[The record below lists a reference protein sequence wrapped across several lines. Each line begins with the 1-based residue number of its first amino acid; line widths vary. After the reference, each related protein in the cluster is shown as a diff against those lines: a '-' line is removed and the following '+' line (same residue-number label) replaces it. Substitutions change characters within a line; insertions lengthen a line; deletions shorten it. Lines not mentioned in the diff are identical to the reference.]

1 MTKSPRYLFR
11 TFKAFQKAIVVP
23 DGFSMT
29 VEDLYDDYTKSRYV
43 DVILK
48 NATVGTTIRF
58 NLTMDKL
65 QKWDI
70 RGDRGITIKE
80 LKPYLGKSVIVWNGH
95 VNYTH
100 NGGHYSYDRRGVE
113 DSFYNGNRFDE
124 NPNDQITEQLAR
136 IEASRGRIDDSVEIP
151 VIGRLINKG
160 TLEDVKQGFKKG
172 AIYSSYP
179 SGFGTAYNISPKRSK
194 HAIDRAYRASEK
206 LEKFFEHSPLYITEN
221 EMD

>member
-11 TFKAFQKAIVVP
+11 TFKAFQKAIIVP

-48 NATVGTTIRF
+48 NETVGTTIRF

-113 DSFYNGNRFDE
+113 DSFYNGNRFDA

-136 IEASRGRIDDSVEIP
+136 IEASRGRIDNSVEIP
-151 VIGRLINKG
+151 VLGRLISNERLAEVRKDFQSKKS
-160 TLEDVKQGFKKG
+160 EGFG
-172 AIYSSYP
+172 SQP
-179 SGFGTAYNISPKRSK
+179 SGFGTAYYITKNQTRWSKR
-194 HAIDRAYRASEK
+194 ADER
-206 LEKFFEHSPLYITEN
+206 LEKFFGYSPLYIQES